1 MYWCICFIPII
12 LSINEYIHLSF
23 CTFDYSLICIL
34 LYCCLSSDELADTSR
49 LSESVKKFVTDTVTL
64 SLVTPGCLLDVDDL
78 NRPPP
83 PGEGREILK
92 SGRGARSVRT
102 SVMGA
107 TISGNLAGGHS
118 RLSNEDSDTYVM
130 CYQYI
135 TMSFVILSNL
145 RWLFHKTESLS
156 LAFAFFDLSL
166 SFL

>member
-1 MYWCICFIPII
+1 M
-12 LSINEYIHLSF
+12 
-23 CTFDYSLICIL
+23 
-34 LYCCLSSDELADTSR
+34 
-49 LSESVKKFVTDTVTL
+49 KKFVTDTVTL

>member
-1 MYWCICFIPII
+1 MIVYPFIH
-12 LSINEYIHLSF
+12 SFIH
-23 CTFDYSLICIL
+23 
-34 LYCCLSSDELADTSR
+34 CCVSDELADTSR

-83 PGEGREILK
+83 PGEGREVLK

-130 CYQYI
+130 RCQYL
-135 TMSFVILSNL
+135 TMGFMLLQNVYRPIVKSMSSFS
-145 RWLFHKTESLS
+145 
-156 LAFAFFDLSL
+156 FACFTFFDLSL
-166 SFL
+166 ASLSRIITVMADRPLLYTS